1 MDPTTIGL
9 IGMGLMLLLILL
21 HVPIGVAMGVAG
33 VATFGMIRGD
43 LTPALTLFGT
53 ETVGKVG
60 STELAVIPLFLLMGS
75 FATVGG
81 LSSDLYRIAQAL
93 FGHVRGGLAV
103 ATIGGCAGFGA
114 ICGSSV
120 ATATTMTRIALPEM
134 MKRNYSERLATG
146 SIAAG
151 GTLGMLIP
159 PSIILVLYG
168 VLTEQFVKTLFV
180 AALLPGLLAVAL
192 HVLTILI
199 LVRRNPDLAA
209 AGDRQPWSESLRA
222 LRDGWT
228 AILLMI
234 VVTGGIYA
242 GVFSVNESASVGAF
256 LAFLIALLRRR
267 LTWPGFWAALRET
280 AATTS
285 MIYLMTIGASI
296 FTYAVTISGLP
307 EVIVTGIRD
316 TGLPGIWVVILLMIM
331 YLILGSIFETISS
344 MVITIPFVYPLILGY
359 GYDPIWWGILTVMVI
374 EIGMI
379 TPPIGMNVFVMKAML
394 PRTRLSTIYAGV
406 APFIVADLIRLGLLI
421 AFPAVSLALVN
432 LFNLPH

>member
-1 MDPTTIGL
+1 MEPHYIGL
-9 IGMGLMLLLILL
+9 IGLAAMLLLILM
-21 HVPIGVAMGVAG
+21 HVPIGVAMGIAG
-33 VATFGMIRGD
+33 VATFGMIRGNFA
-43 LTPALTLFGT
+43 PALTLFGT
-53 ETVGKVG
+53 ETIGKVG
-60 STELAVIPLFLLMGS
+60 SAELAVIPLFLLMGS

-81 LSSDLYRIAQAL
+81 LSSDLYRIAYSL
-93 FGHVRGGLAV
+93 IGHIRGGLAV

-120 ATATTMTRIALPEM
+120 ATTTTMTRIALPEM
-134 MKRNYSERLATG
+134 KKRNYSERLSTG

-180 AALLPGLLAVAL
+180 AALIPGLLAISL
-192 HVLTILI
+192 HIITILI
-199 LVRRNPDLAA
+199 LVRRNPSLAEP
-209 AGDRQPWSESLRA
+209 GDRQPWMESWLA
-222 LRDGWT
+222 LRNGWT
-228 AILLMI
+228 AVVLMV

-242 GVFSVNESASVGAF
+242 GVFSVNESAAVGAF
-256 LAFLIALLRRR
+256 LAFLIALFRGR
-267 LTWPGFWAALRET
+267 LTIRAFWQALQET

-307 EVIVTGIRD
+307 EIMVNGIRD
-316 TGLPGIWVVILLMIM
+316 TGLSGVWVVILLMVM

-344 MVITIPFVYPLILGY
+344 MVITIPFVFPLILSY
-359 GYDPIWWGILTVMVI
+359 GYDPIWWGVLTVMVI

-379 TPPIGMNVFVMKAML
+379 SPPIGMNVFVMKAML
-394 PRTRLSTIYAGV
+394 PKTKLSTIYAGV
-406 APFIVADLIRLGLLI
+406 MPFIIADVFRLGLLI
-421 AFPAVSLALVN
+421 AFPALALYLVEV
-432 LFNLPH
+432 FNLPR

>member
-1 MDPTTIGL
+1 MEPYLIGL
-9 IGMGLMLLLILL
+9 LGMGVMFALIVL
-21 HVPIGVAMGVAG
+21 HVPIGVAMGIAG
-33 VATFGMIRGD
+33 VATFGLIRGD
-43 LTPALTLFGT
+43 IGPALTLFGT
-53 ETVGKVG
+53 ETVSKV
-60 STELAVIPLFLLMGS
+60 SSAELAVIPLFLLMGS

-81 LSSDLYRIAQAL
+81 LSADLYRIAYAL
-93 FGHVRGGLAV
+93 IGHIRGGLAV

-192 HVLTILI
+192 HIVTIMI
-199 LVRRNPDLAA
+199 LVRLKPELAST
-209 AGDRQPWSESLRA
+209 GDKQPWIETLRA
-222 LRDGWT
+222 LKDGWT
-228 AILLMI
+228 AVLLMAA
-234 VVTGGIYA
+234 VSGGIYA
-242 GVFSVNESASVGAF
+242 GIFSVNESAAVGAF

-267 LTWPGFWAALRET
+267 LTWPRFWSALQET

-307 EVIVTGIRD
+307 RLIVTGIQD
-316 TGLPGIWVVILLMIM
+316 TGLPGIWVVMLLMVM

-344 MVITIPFVYPLILGY
+344 MVITIPFVFPLIIGY
-359 GYDPIWWGILTVMVI
+359 GYDPIWWGVLTVMVI

-394 PRTRLSTIYAGV
+394 PRTKLSTIFAGV
-406 APFIVADLIRLGLLI
+406 APFIAADLVRLAILI
-421 AFPAVSLALVN
+421 AFPALSLYLVN
-432 LFNLPH
+432 LFNLPR

>member
-146 SIAAG
+146 
-151 GTLGMLIP
+151 
-159 PSIILVLYG
+159 
-168 VLTEQFVKTLFV
+168 
-180 AALLPGLLAVAL
+180 
-192 HVLTILI
+192 
-199 LVRRNPDLAA
+199 
-209 AGDRQPWSESLRA
+209 
-222 LRDGWT
+222 
-228 AILLMI
+228 
-234 VVTGGIYA
+234 
-242 GVFSVNESASVGAF
+242 
-256 LAFLIALLRRR
+256 
-267 LTWPGFWAALRET
+267 
-280 AATTS
+280 
-285 MIYLMTIGASI
+285 
-296 FTYAVTISGLP
+296 
-307 EVIVTGIRD
+307 
-316 TGLPGIWVVILLMIM
+316 
-331 YLILGSIFETISS
+331 
-344 MVITIPFVYPLILGY
+344 
-359 GYDPIWWGILTVMVI
+359 
-374 EIGMI
+374 
-379 TPPIGMNVFVMKAML
+379 
-394 PRTRLSTIYAGV
+394 
-406 APFIVADLIRLGLLI
+406 
-421 AFPAVSLALVN
+421 
-432 LFNLPH
+432 

>member
-1 MDPTTIGL
+1 MDPHVIGL
-9 IGMGLMLLLILL
+9 IGMGVMFALIVL
-21 HVPIGVAMGVAG
+21 HVPIGVAMGIAG
-33 VATFGMIRGD
+33 VATFGLIRGD
-43 LTPALTLFGT
+43 LGPALTLFGS
-53 ETVGKVG
+53 ETVSKV
-60 STELAVIPLFLLMGS
+60 SSAELAVIPLFLLMGS

-81 LSSDLYRIAQAL
+81 LSADLYRIAFAL
-93 FGHVRGGLAV
+93 IGHIRGGLAV

-180 AALLPGLLAVAL
+180 AALIPGLLAVAL
-192 HVLTILI
+192 HILTIMI
-199 LVRRNPDLAA
+199 LVRRNPELASSSEK
-209 AGDRQPWSESLRA
+209 QPWSESWHA

-228 AILLMI
+228 AVLLM
-234 VVTGGIYA
+234 VMVSGGIYA
-242 GVFSVNESASVGAF
+242 GVFSVNESAAVGAF
-256 LAFLIALLRRR
+256 AAFLIALLRGR
-267 LTWPGFWAALRET
+267 LTLPKFWSALQET

-307 EVIVTGIRD
+307 RMIVGGIQD
-316 TGLPGIWVVILLMIM
+316 TGLPGIWVIMLLMVM

-344 MVITIPFVYPLILGY
+344 MVITIPFVFPLILSY
-359 GYDPIWWGILTVMVI
+359 GYDPIWWGVLTVMVI

-394 PRTRLSTIYAGV
+394 PRTKLSTIFAGV
-406 APFIVADLIRLGLLI
+406 APFIAADILRLTLLI
-421 AFPAVSLALVN
+421 AFPALSLYLVN
-432 LFNLPH
+432 LFNLPR

>member
-1 MDPTTIGL
+1 MEPHIIGL
-9 IGMGLMLLLILL
+9 LGLGLMLLLILM

-33 VATFGMIRGD
+33 VATFGMIRGN
-43 LTPALTLFGT
+43 LAPAMTLFGT

-60 STELAVIPLFLLMGS
+60 SAELAVVPLFLLMGS

-81 LSSDLYRIAQAL
+81 LSSDLYRIAHAL
-93 FGHVRGGLAV
+93 IGHVRGGLAV

-114 ICGSSV
+114 ICGSSI

-180 AALLPGLLAVAL
+180 AALIPGLLAVSL
-192 HVLTILI
+192 HVFAILI
-199 LVRRNPDLAA
+199 LVRRNPDLAM
-209 AGDRQPWSESLRA
+209 AGTRQPWSEFVQA
-222 LRDGWT
+222 LRQGW
-228 AILLMI
+228 AAVVLMF

-256 LAFLIALLRRR
+256 LAFLIALLRGR
-267 LTWPGFWAALRET
+267 LTRRGFWQALQET

-307 EVIVTGIRD
+307 ELMVNGIRD
-316 TGLPGIWVVILLMIM
+316 TGLPGIWVVVLLMVM

-344 MVITIPFVYPLILGY
+344 MVITIPFVFPLILSY
-359 GYDPIWWGILTVMVI
+359 GYDPIWWGVLTIMVI

-394 PRTRLSTIYAGV
+394 PKTKLSTIYAGV
-406 APFIVADLIRLGLLI
+406 APFIVADLVRLGLLI
-421 AFPAVSLALVN
+421 AFPALSLFLVN

>member
-1 MDPTTIGL
+1 MEPYLIGL
-9 IGMGLMLLLILL
+9 LGMGVMFALIVL
-21 HVPIGVAMGVAG
+21 HVPIGVAMGIAG
-33 VATFGMIRGD
+33 VATFGLIRGD
-43 LTPALTLFGT
+43 IGPALTLFGT
-53 ETVGKVG
+53 ETVSKV
-60 STELAVIPLFLLMGS
+60 SSAELAVIPLFLLMGS

-81 LSSDLYRIAQAL
+81 LSADLYRIAYAL
-93 FGHVRGGLAV
+93 IGHIRGGLAV

-192 HVLTILI
+192 HIVTIMI
-199 LVRRNPDLAA
+199 LVRLKPELAST
-209 AGDRQPWSESLRA
+209 GDKQPWIETLRA
-222 LRDGWT
+222 LKDGWT
-228 AILLMI
+228 AVLLMAA
-234 VVTGGIYA
+234 VSGGIYA
-242 GVFSVNESASVGAF
+242 GIFSVNESAAVGAF

-267 LTWPGFWAALRET
+267 LTWPRFWSALQET

-307 EVIVTGIRD
+307 RLIVTGIQD
-316 TGLPGIWVVILLMIM
+316 TGLPGIWVVMLLMVM

-344 MVITIPFVYPLILGY
+344 MVITIPFVFPLIIGY
-359 GYDPIWWGILTVMVI
+359 GYDPIWWGVLTVMVI

-394 PRTRLSTIYAGV
+394 PRTKLSTIFAGV
-406 APFIVADLIRLGLLI
+406 APFIAADILRLGILI
-421 AFPAVSLALVN
+421 AFPALSLFLVN
-432 LFNLPH
+432 LFNLPR

>member
-1 MDPTTIGL
+1 MEPHTIGL
-9 IGMGLMLLLILL
+9 IGMGLMLLLILM
-21 HVPIGVAMGVAG
+21 HVPIGVAMGIAG
-33 VATFGMIRGD
+33 VATFSMIRGNIA
-43 LTPALTLFGT
+43 PALTLFGT

-60 STELAVIPLFLLMGS
+60 SAELAVIPLFLLMGS

-81 LSSDLYRIAQAL
+81 LSADLYRIAHAL
-93 FGHVRGGLAV
+93 IGHVRGGLAV

-114 ICGSSV
+114 ICGSSI

-180 AALLPGLLAVAL
+180 AALIPGLLAVTL
-192 HVLTILI
+192 HVVTILI

-209 AGDRQPWSESLRA
+209 PGARQPWSEFVLA
-222 LRDGWT
+222 LRGGWS
-228 AILLMI
+228 AIVLMV

-242 GVFSVNESASVGAF
+242 GIFSVNESASVGAF
-256 LAFLIALLRRR
+256 MAFLIALLRGR
-267 LTWPGFWAALRET
+267 LTLRSFWQALQET

-307 EVIVTGIRD
+307 EMMVSGIRD
-316 TGLPGIWVVILLMIM
+316 TGLPGTMVIVMLMIM

-344 MVITIPFVYPLILGY
+344 MVITIPFVFPLILSY
-359 GYDPIWWGILTVMVI
+359 GYDPIWWGVLTVMVI

-379 TPPIGMNVFVMKAML
+379 SPPIGMNVFVMKAML
-394 PRTRLSTIYAGV
+394 PKTKLSTIYAGV
-406 APFIVADLIRLGLLI
+406 APFIVADLVRLGLLI
-421 AFPAVSLALVN
+421 AFPALSLFLVN

>member
-1 MDPTTIGL
+1 MEPHYIGL
-9 IGMGLMLLLILL
+9 IGLAAMLIMILM
-21 HVPIGVAMGVAG
+21 HVPIGVAMGIAG
-33 VATFGMIRGD
+33 VATFGMIRGNFA
-43 LTPALTLFGT
+43 PALTLFGT
-53 ETVGKVG
+53 ETISKVG

-81 LSSDLYRIAQAL
+81 LSSDLYRIAYSL
-93 FGHVRGGLAV
+93 IGHIRGGLAV

-120 ATATTMTRIALPEM
+120 ATTTTMTRIALPEM
-134 MKRNYSERLATG
+134 KKRNYAERLSTG

-180 AALLPGLLAVAL
+180 AALIPGVLAISL
-192 HVLTILI
+192 HVITILI
-199 LVRRNPDLAA
+199 LVRRNPSLAEP
-209 AGDRQPWSESLRA
+209 GDRQPWADSWEA

-228 AILLMI
+228 AVVLM
-234 VVTGGIYA
+234 VTVTGGIYA
-242 GVFSVNESASVGAF
+242 GVFSVNESAAVGAF
-256 LAFLIALLRRR
+256 LAFVIALLRGR
-267 LTWPGFWAALRET
+267 LSLRSFWSALQET

-285 MIYLMTIGASI
+285 MIYLLTIGASI

-307 EVIVTGIRD
+307 EIMVNGIRD
-316 TGLPGIWVVILLMIM
+316 SGMSGTWVVIMLMVM

-344 MVITIPFVYPLILGY
+344 MVITIPFVFPLILSY
-359 GYDPIWWGILTVMVI
+359 GYDPIWWGIMTVMVI

-379 TPPIGMNVFVMKAML
+379 SPPIGMNVFVMKAML
-394 PRTRLSTIYAGV
+394 PKTKLSTIYAGV
-406 APFIVADLIRLGLLI
+406 MPFIAADMIRLALLI
-421 AFPAVSLALVN
+421 AFPALAMWLVD
-432 LFNLPH
+432 LFHLPR

>member
-1 MDPTTIGL
+1 MEPTTIGL
-9 IGMGLMLLLILL
+9 IGMGLMLLMILL

-33 VATFGMIRGD
+33 VATFGMIRGN
-43 LTPALTLFGT
+43 LAPALTLFGT

-81 LSSDLYRIAQAL
+81 LSSDLYRIAQAF

-180 AALLPGLLAVAL
+180 AALLPGLLAVGL

-199 LVRRNPDLAA
+199 LVRRNPALAA
-209 AGDRQPWSESLRA
+209 AGEKQPWSESLRA
-222 LRDGWT
+222 LRNGWT
-228 AILLMI
+228 AVLLMI

-242 GVFSVNESASVGAF
+242 GIFSVNESAAVGAF

-307 EVIVTGIRD
+307 EVIVNGIRD
-316 TGLPGIWVVILLMIM
+316 TGLPGIWVVLLLMVM

-394 PRTRLSTIYAGV
+394 PRTSLSTIYAGV
-406 APFIVADLIRLGLLI
+406 GPFIVADLIRLGILI

>member
-1 MDPTTIGL
+1 MEPYIVGL

-21 HVPIGVAMGVAG
+21 HVPIGVAMGIAG
-33 VATFGMIRGD
+33 VATFGMIRGN
-43 LTPALTLFGT
+43 LTPALTLFGV
-53 ETVGKVG
+53 ETVSKVG
-60 STELAVIPLFLLMGS
+60 SSELAVIPLFLLMGS

-81 LSSDLYRIAQAL
+81 LSADLYRIAYAL
-93 FGHVRGGLAV
+93 IGHIRGGLAV

-120 ATATTMTRIALPEM
+120 ATASTMTRIALPEM

-180 AALLPGLLAVAL
+180 AALIPAVLAVAL
-192 HVLTILI
+192 HVITILI
-199 LVRRNPDLAA
+199 LVRRNPGLAST
-209 AGDRQPWSESLRA
+209 GERQPWSELGRA
-222 LRDGWT
+222 LRSGWT
-228 AILLMI
+228 AVALMI

-242 GVFSVNESASVGAF
+242 GIFSVNESAAVGAF
-256 LAFLIALLRRR
+256 LAFLIALFRGR
-267 LTWPGFWAALRET
+267 LTLKGFWSALQET

-307 EVIVTGIRD
+307 EMLVDGIRD
-316 TGLPGIWVVILLMIM
+316 TGLPGIWVVVLLMIM

-344 MVITIPFVYPLILGY
+344 MVITIPFVFPLILSY
-359 GYDPIWWGILTVMVI
+359 GYDPIWWGVLTVMVI

-394 PRTRLSTIYAGV
+394 PKTKLSTIYAGV
-406 APFIVADLIRLGLLI
+406 APFIVADILRLAILV
-421 AFPAVSLALVN
+421 AFPALSLFLVN
-432 LFNLPH
+432 MFNLPR

>member
-1 MDPTTIGL
+1 MEPTTIGL
-9 IGMGLMLLLILL
+9 IGMGLMLLMILL

-33 VATFGMIRGD
+33 VATFGMIRGN
-43 LTPALTLFGT
+43 LAPALTLFGT

-81 LSSDLYRIAQAL
+81 LSSDLYRIAQAF

-180 AALLPGLLAVAL
+180 AALLPGLLAVGL

-199 LVRRNPDLAA
+199 LVRRNPALAA
-209 AGDRQPWSESLRA
+209 AGEKQPWSESLRA
-222 LRDGWT
+222 LRNGWT
-228 AILLMI
+228 AVLLMI

-242 GVFSVNESASVGAF
+242 GIFSVNESAAVGAF
-256 LAFLIALLRRR
+256 LAFLIALLRGR

-307 EVIVTGIRD
+307 EVIVNGIRD
-316 TGLPGIWVVILLMIM
+316 TGLPGIWVVLLLMVM

-394 PRTRLSTIYAGV
+394 PRTSLSTIYAGV
-406 APFIVADLIRLGLLI
+406 GPFIVADLIRLGILI